1 MATPNRSTHAPD
13 VSVATSPNDLPSVS
27 AILERISAQG
37 AQLSSMQEQEDYY
50 ESRLALLASARTLVR
65 ALETPRET
73 MIKHIWAQPS
83 AQVSLTLLYEAGLF
97 RVMAEKGDRSMTV
110 GECAEAIKMDPKLLA
125 RLMRHLGA
133 MGYLKETGVDQY
145 APTNFSRAMSLRIIG
160 DGYPCVINGL
170 FNTLGKFS
178 AFTKAH
184 DNQMV
189 LSHTDTPSRYA
200 ENTDL
205 DVFGWMRSL
214 GLGTQLN
221 NHMAGYHQGR
231 PSWMD
236 KNMYPVEERLIQGAD
251 TSSDAPFLVDIGG
264 STGHD
269 LAEFLAKHPD
279 HPGKLILED
288 LPDVIGEIQK
298 LDPRIE
304 RVPYDFHT
312 EQPYKGARAYYL
324 HSILHDW
331 PDPVCASILKNVV
344 TAMKPGYSRLL
355 INENVVPDRG
365 ADWQV
370 TAEDIMLLIGNMKP
384 TLRDEDADSFME
396 RHTEGRLLEVEIHG
410 AFEIYGDHDDSDQA
424 AAATGHTDRAS
435 RNMWRRV
442 MHGTKPDNIRGWA
455 SLEHPEFRVPHVQ
468 EAPGAVGVGC
478 PRLGFRDI
486 AVH

>member
-1 MATPNRSTHAPD
+1 MATPTNGSTHASD
-13 VSVATSPNDLPSVS
+13 ASLATSPNDLTS
-27 AILERISAQG
+27 APTILEKISIQG
-37 AQLSSMQEQEDYY
+37 ARLSINDY
-50 ESRLALLASARTLVR
+50 ESRLELLVSARALVQ

-73 MIKHIWAQPS
+73 MIKHIWAQPA

-97 RVMAEKGDRSMTV
+97 HVMAKNGDRPMTV
-110 GECAEAIKMDPKLLA
+110 GECAEATKMDSKLLA
-125 RLMRHLGA
+125 RLMRHLGS
-133 MGYLKETGVDQY
+133 MGYLKETGVDEY

-184 DNQMV
+184 DNQM
-189 LSHTDTPSRYA
+189 
-200 ENTDL
+200 NTDQ

-214 GLGTQLN
+214 GLGSHLN

-236 KNMYPVEERLIQGAD
+236 KEVYPVEERLIRGAD
-251 TSSDAPFLVDIGG
+251 TSRDAPFLVDIGG

-269 LAEFLAKHPD
+269 LAEFLAKHPG

-288 LPDVIGEIQK
+288 LPDVIGEIQQ

-331 PDPVCASILKNVV
+331 PDAICVQILTNVAA
-344 TAMKPGYSRLL
+344 AMQPGYSRLL

-370 TAEDIMLLIGNMKP
+370 TAEDVMLLIEFASPGER
-384 TLRDEDADSFME
+384 TRADWA
-396 RHTEGRLLEVEIHG
+396 RLLEREAGLGLRIVGIWGGGEGGTESLI
-410 AFEIYGDHDDSDQA
+410 ECEL
-424 AAATGHTDRAS
+424 AT
-435 RNMWRRV
+435 V
-442 MHGTKPDNIRGWA
+442 
-455 SLEHPEFRVPHVQ
+455 
-468 EAPGAVGVGC
+468 
-478 PRLGFRDI
+478 
-486 AVH
+486 